1 MQSDSIKRTILV
13 ALGVCLVCSIL
24 VASAAVSLSA
34 LQAENRKLDKLKNIL
49 QAGDLYE
56 ENMEIEAVYNEKVKA
71 AIVDLR
77 KGQVVANDQLPEELQ
92 PANFNIRAIT
102 GNPEYSTALDP
113 KTDAAQVKRVPH
125 YMPIYLVQENNV
137 TKKVILPI
145 HGKGLW
151 STLYGFIALERDLQ
165 TIAGLTYYEHAETP
179 GLGGEVDNP
188 RWKAQWKGKQ
198 AFADNGDITITV
210 IKGIVDR
217 AKPQAKYQIDG
228 LAGATITTR
237 GIDATLQFWL
247 GKQGYGPYLKN
258 LAEEIN
264 NG

>member
-13 ALGVCLVCSIL
+13 ALGVCLVCSVM

-49 QAGDLYE
+49 QAGDLYT
-56 ENMEIEAVYNEKVKA
+56 ENMDIEAVYNEKVKS
-71 AIVDLR
+71 AIVDLK
-77 KGQVVANDQLPEELQ
+77 KGQVVAIDQLPEDLQ
-92 PANFNIRAIT
+92 PANFNIRKVSAD
-102 GNPEYSTALDP
+102 PQYSTAIDP
-113 KTDAAQVKRVPH
+113 KTDPAQVKRVPQ
-125 YMPIYLVQENNV
+125 YMPIYLVQENNE
-137 TKKVILPI
+137 TQKVILPI

-188 RWKAQWKGKQ
+188 KWKAQWKGKQ
-198 AFADNGDITITV
+198 AFDDTGKITITV

-217 AKPQAKYQIDG
+217 AKPSAQYQIDG

-247 GKQGYGPYLKN
+247 GERGYGPYLKK
-258 LAEEIN
+258 LAEEMN

>member
-1 MQSDSIKRTILV
+1 MQSDSIMRTVLV
-13 ALGVCLVCSIL
+13 ALGVCLVCSIM

-34 LQAENRKLDKLKNIL
+34 LQAENKKLDKLKNIL
-49 QAGDLYE
+49 QAGDLYT
-56 ENMEIEAVYNEKVKA
+56 ENMEIEKVYNEKVQA
-71 AIVDLR
+71 AIVDLK
-77 KGQVVANDQLPEELQ
+77 KGQVVEIDQLPEELQ
-92 PANFNIRAIT
+92 PANFDIRKVSS
-102 GNPEYSTALDP
+102 NPQYSTAIDP
-113 KTDAAQVKRVPH
+113 KTDPAQVKRVPQ
-125 YMPIYLVQENNV
+125 YMPIYLVKENNE
-137 TKKVILPI
+137 TQKVILPI

-198 AFADNGDITITV
+198 AFDDSGDILITV
-210 IKGIVDR
+210 IKGIVDK
-217 AKPQAKYQIDG
+217 AKPSASYQIDG

-237 GIDATLQFWL
+237 GIDATLKFWL
-247 GKQGYGPYLKN
+247 GERGYGPYLKK